1 MERNELI
8 AFNNQFLQ
16 FVKAFEELKQRQHF
30 NEIDPSI
37 TIREVHVVVAIEQN
51 PSINMAR
58 LAELIG
64 VTRSAMTQQAKR
76 LQKKELISIESDPS
90 NDKNKYL
97 KLTKKGKAL
106 YELHQSQQHHLEQAI
121 LSVLSNYSAEDIAK
135 ISHLMKQIKQVWK
148 DLP

>member
-16 FVKAFEELKQRQHF
+16 FIKAFEELKQRQHF

-37 TIREVHVVVAIEQN
+37 TIREVHFVVVIEQN

-58 LAELIG
+58 LAELTGI
-64 VTRSAMTQQAKR
+64 TRSAMTQQAKR
-76 LQKKELISIESDPS
+76 LQKKELISIENDLS

-106 YELHQSQQHHLEQAI
+106 YELHQSQQHHLEKAI